1 MSIRETILKL
11 KEELPSVVEL
21 VAVSKFHPADAVRE
35 AYAAGQRIFAES
47 RPQELYAKVKE
58 LAAVTGA
65 DGTPA
70 YSDIIWHFIGHL
82 QTNKLKLVLPYVSMV
97 ESVDSVH
104 LLESIDRWGRDNG
117 RVTDVLLEYHI
128 ASEATKQGFSRQEI
142 LSLLTRREDVP
153 EGYAE
158 VYGTPGCT
166 SRQGDVPQRH
176 AQDASCDGRR
186 FPNVRIRGLMGMA
199 TFTSDESVV
208 RADFGRLMSLYN
220 EIVAL
225 RDRGLCP
232 EIGSGF
238 DIRSFGMTH
247 DYRIAVEMGAD
258 MVRIG
263 TLIFGERV

>member
-1 MSIRETILKL
+1 MRIAENIRQMKAS
-11 KEELPSVVEL
+11 LPAGVTL
-21 VAVSKFHPADAVRE
+21 VAVSKFHPVEALRE
-35 AYAAGQRIFAES
+35 AYDAGQRVFGES
-47 RPQELYAKVKE
+47 RAQELVAKRKALPE
-58 LAAVTGA
+58 
-65 DGTPA
+65 
-70 YSDIIWHFIGHL
+70 DIEWHFIGHL